1 MTAKEYKYLNILKDY
16 FAASGAEGW
25 SKAMN
30 AALGYDYPTAVLLWE
45 YALTENESR
54 LSRPEYAD
62 VYADATE
69 ALFEKKNASRFARM
83 LLESQV
89 IRNAVYRFSRT
100 SLGRAE
106 TVGYLANLLVAGK
119 TDDADEIIRCASR
132 NTAGGK
138 TFGQFLLAAVERTII
153 ELLKKGGGKSPMPR
167 KVSSFILENAEKV
180 KGPEKALI
188 IQKVKEIL

>member
-30 AALGYDYPTAVLLWE
+30 AALGYDYQTAVLLWE

-69 ALFEKKNASRFARM
+69 ALFEKKNASRFART

-106 TVGYLANLLVAGK
+106 TVG
-119 TDDADEIIRCASR
+119 
-132 NTAGGK
+132 
-138 TFGQFLLAAVERTII
+138 
-153 ELLKKGGGKSPMPR
+153 
-167 KVSSFILENAEKV
+167 
-180 KGPEKALI
+180 
-188 IQKVKEIL
+188 

>member
-30 AALGYDYPTAVLLWE
+30 AALGYDYQTAVLLWE

-69 ALFEKKNASRFARM
+69 ALFEKKNASRFART

-106 TVGYLANLLVAGK
+106 TVVSREPARGGQDGRRRRDHQMRVAQYRRRQDVRTVSARRGRTYDNRTAQKGRRQIANAPQSVL
-119 TDDADEIIRCASR
+119 IHSR
-132 NTAGGK
+132 TRRES
-138 TFGQFLLAAVERTII
+138 ER
-153 ELLKKGGGKSPMPR
+153 P
-167 KVSSFILENAEKV
+167 
-180 KGPEKALI
+180 
-188 IQKVKEIL
+188 